1 MLILSNQNR
10 SLKKLNR
17 TLVITFLSM
26 NIETGNTA
34 GPTGKRLGKLIPNPN
49 AKLKDQFHEVAG
61 FN

>member
-1 MLILSNQNR
+1 
-10 SLKKLNR
+10 
-17 TLVITFLSM
+17 M

-61 FN
+61 RIC